1 MRREKKGALLSRL
14 EGLLEVVGF
23 ELTTETS
30 RPVHTERT
38 GRTDLQILV
47 FVETASGHK

>member
-23 ELTTETS
+23 ELTTDTS
-30 RPVHTERT
+30 RPVAYTLRELEGQTCR
-38 GRTDLQILV
+38 
-47 FVETASGHK
+47 F